1 MLAFLLASLGMGLFG
16 SLHCLG
22 MCGGLMAALSFGIPT
37 GAARVPLMVLA
48 SAGRIISYGL
58 MGALAGA
65 LLQSLAIGPWP
76 RLVAAVLLILTGLYL
91 AGWWNLLTRL
101 EALGAGLWRRLEPL
115 RKRCLPI
122 DSSPKAIGFG
132 LLWGALPCGLVYSA
146 LTYTTTAAPA
156 TEYVPQALAAALGM
170 AAFGL
175 GTSPAVL
182 IGGAMAS
189 QLKTWLQKPFL
200 KPLLGV
206 SYIAFGLWTGYAVLG
221 HHHHHH
227 HAHGAAGGEVH
238 GGHEGH
244 EAHSGHSGHEGH
256 KGHESH
262 EGHEGHEGRESQMQE
277 HDHTQHQGQ
286 MHAEP
291 PLSAD
296 EMPNAEQGGT
306 SQPLPGKPE
315 GERSPEHQQHH
326 H

>member
-22 MCGGLMAALSFGIPT
+22 MCGGLMAALSFGIP
-37 GAARVPLMVLA
+37 AQSSRLPLMLLA
-48 SAGRIISYGL
+48 SGGRIISYGL

-122 DSSPKAIGFG
+122 DSSPKALGFG

-146 LTYTTTAAPA
+146 LTYTATAAPSS
-156 TEYVPQALAAALGM
+156 EHLPQALVAALGM
-170 AAFGL
+170 LAFGL

-182 IGGAMAS
+182 IGGAFAGE
-189 QLKTWLQKPFL
+189 LKTWLQKPFL

-206 SYIAFGLWTGYAVLG
+206 CYIAFGIWTGYAAMG
-221 HHHHHH
+221 HHHDHGS
-227 HAHGAAGGEVH
+227 HGAKAHAGHENHIEAGGHAGH
-238 GGHEGH
+238 GGHTGH
-244 EAHSGHSGHEGH
+244 TQGEDHAQHQGHPQSEPHSPQNELSSGEHNGHSGEASQEQQGKPQPEHTHEGH
-256 KGHESH
+256 MNHE
-262 EGHEGHEGRESQMQE
+262 
-277 HDHTQHQGQ
+277 
-286 MHAEP
+286 
-291 PLSAD
+291 
-296 EMPNAEQGGT
+296 
-306 SQPLPGKPE
+306 
-315 GERSPEHQQHH
+315 HH

>member
-1 MLAFLLASLGMGLFG
+1 MLAFLFASLGMGLFG

-22 MCGGLMAALSFGIPT
+22 MCGGLMAALSFGIP
-37 GAARVPLMVLA
+37 AQSSRLPLMLLA
-48 SAGRIISYGL
+48 SAGRVISYGL

-65 LLQSLAIGPWP
+65 LLQSFAIGPWP

-101 EALGAGLWRRLEPL
+101 ETLGAALWRRLEPL

-146 LTYTTTAAPA
+146 LTYTATAAPSNA
-156 TEYVPQALAAALGM
+156 PMPQALAAALGM
-170 AAFGL
+170 LAFGL

-189 QLKTWLQKPFL
+189 QLKSWLQKPLL

-206 SYIAFGLWTGYAVLG
+206 SYIAFGLWTGFTAFG
-221 HHHHHH
+221 HHHHHPMEPSST
-227 HAHGAAGGEVH
+227 HGQ
-238 GGHEGH
+238 HEGH
-244 EAHSGHSGHEGH
+244 DGHMNHE
-256 KGHESH
+256 
-262 EGHEGHEGRESQMQE
+262 
-277 HDHTQHQGQ
+277 
-286 MHAEP
+286 
-291 PLSAD
+291 
-296 EMPNAEQGGT
+296 
-306 SQPLPGKPE
+306 
-315 GERSPEHQQHH
+315 HH